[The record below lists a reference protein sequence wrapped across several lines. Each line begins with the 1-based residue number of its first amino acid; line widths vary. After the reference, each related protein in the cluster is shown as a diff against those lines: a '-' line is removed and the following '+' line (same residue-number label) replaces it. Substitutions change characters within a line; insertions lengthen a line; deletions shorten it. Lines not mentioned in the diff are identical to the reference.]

1 MCLALPGELIRI
13 EDRRPPDLTPE
24 AASGDRSEDAALW
37 RVGLVEFS
45 GVRREVSLACVPE
58 ARVGD
63 RLLVHVGFAL
73 GIVHDDPD
81 CDAPSGARP

>member
-13 EDRRPPDLTPE
+13 EDRRPPDLAPQ
-24 AASGDRSEDAALW
+24 APGADPSEDAALW

-73 GIVHDDPD
+73 GIVQSEP
-81 CDAPSGARP
+81 

>member
-1 MCLALPGELIRI
+1 MCLAIPGHLIRI
-13 EDRRPPDLTPE
+13 EDRRPADRPD
-24 AASGDRSEDAALW
+24 EDPALW
-37 RVGLVEFS
+37 RMGVVEFS

-73 GIVHDDPD
+73 SIVEP
-81 CDAPSGARP
+81 